1 MDIKASENQY
11 LLAKQKYYEGNP
23 IMSDYEFDLLE
34 ENLKD
39 LNSQVIN
46 IVGSQSLKDA
56 KFHHLSP
63 MLSLSKIQVHHNI
76 PFPTSKF
83 NSWYLGSKIS
93 NTPLEATPK
102 FDGSSCNLIYENGTL
117 EWALTRG
124 DKEKGQNILDKMK
137 LIVPTT
143 INIQDK
149 VEIRGEV
156 VIPIEVFEKKYS
168 AIYKNPRNFVA
179 GILGRDEIDSD
190 IISDF
195 HFVSFESRI
204 HTDSEF
210 YHHPHSFQFLKENGF
225 KVSPKV
231 EIFNYVDFQSIY
243 TVFANYRKIAPYQ
256 LDGIVIKF
264 QESERNEIGET
275 SHHPNWA
282 MAIKF
287 PPMES
292 IATIRNILWSPGVS
306 GEFTPIAELDPIDLD
321 GTTVSNVNLHNYGY
335 VIRQGLFPG
344 AKVIVV
350 KSGDIIPVVQKVV
363 ESVNDDIEKYIPTTC
378 TKPECN
384 IEVQGDIHLMC
395 TNPNCEH
402 RLINKLSRGM
412 GCFSMRNVAS
422 STIKKLYKAGFTDVI
437 DIFDN
442 SKFNESELIKSGE
455 FKKGR
460 QLEILIN
467 SRNNPE
473 NKITLPL
480 IITALSFDN
489 LGSSIAKQVAK
500 LIEGETP
507 DWSGLSSACYLPFL
521 NSNGTLNKNSD
532 SYLRVMKFVNMI
544 ESNGFKI
551 HKEEKIIISKDSI
564 KYELTGSPKEFGF
577 SKKDEFVK
585 LLKEHNY
592 VHTGLDKSTSILITD
607 DLSSSSSKMAKAKKL
622 GIEIM
627 TYDQVLNLI
636 KNK

>member
-1 MDIKASENQY
+1 MNIKDLENQY

-39 LNSQVIN
+39 SNSQVIN

-56 KFHHLSP
+56 KFNHASP
-63 MLSLSKIQVHHNI
+63 MLSLNKIQVHHNI
-76 PFPTSKF
+76 DFPTDKF
-83 NSWYLGSKIS
+83 NTWYSS
-93 NTPLEATPK
+93 NKTKALLEATPK
-102 FDGSSCNLIYENGTL
+102 FDGSSCNLIFENGSL

-124 DKEKGQNILDKMK
+124 DKVKGQNIIDKMK
-137 LIVPTT
+137 LIVPET
-143 INIQDK
+143 INIKDK
-149 VEIRGEV
+149 CEIRGEV
-156 VIPIEVFEKKYS
+156 VIPIKIFEEKY
-168 AIYKNPRNFVA
+168 AKDYKNPRNFVA
-179 GILGRDEIDSD
+179 GILGRDEINEE
-190 IISDF
+190 IIKDF
-195 HFVSFESRI
+195 RFVSFEARI
-204 HTDSEF
+204 HNGSEF
-210 YHHPHSFQFLKENGF
+210 YHHPHTIEFLKENGF
-225 KVSPKV
+225 ITSVFIKVF
-231 EIFNYVDFQSIY
+231 EHTDFKSVY
-243 TVFANYRKIAPYQ
+243 DLFANFRKTSPYQ

-264 QESERNEIGET
+264 PESDRQSIGET
-275 SHHPNWA
+275 DHHPKWA

-292 IATIRNILWSPGVS
+292 IATIRNIIWSPGVS

-321 GTTVSNVNLHNYGY
+321 GTTVSNVNLHNYGN

-350 KSGDIIPVVQKVV
+350 KSGDIIPIVQKVV
-363 ESVNDDIEKYIPTTC
+363 ESVNDNIEKYIPTTC

-384 IEVQGDIHLMC
+384 IEVQGEIHLVC
-395 TNPNCEH
+395 TNQNCEH

-422 STIKKLYKAGFTDVI
+422 STIKKLYKAGFIDVI

-442 SKFNESELIKSGE
+442 TKFNESELIKSGE

-473 NKITLPL
+473 NQITLPL
-480 IITALSFDN
+480 IINALSFDN
-489 LGSSIAKQVAK
+489 LGSSIAKQIAK

-521 NSNGTLNKNSD
+521 NTNGTLNTNSD
-532 SYLRVMKFVNMI
+532 AYLRVMKFVNMI

-551 HKEEKIIISKDSI
+551 HKEEKVIISKDSI

-577 SKKDEFVK
+577 AKKDEFVK

-592 VHTGLDKSTSILITD
+592 VHTGLDSSTDILITD
-607 DLSSSSSKMAKAKKL
+607 DISSSSSKMAKAKKL

-627 TYDQVLNLI
+627 TYDQVLSLI
-636 KNK
+636 K